1 VVVSG
6 GIRSCAPASPH
17 QGLGTVVAD
26 GPSLFKDGLR
36 FRFPLC
42 RASSA
47 SGCSRRGGQVRR
59 PRGSTACVARERLE
73 WQPAIAYALREFQ
86 AAPATRTVCEVIEEV
101 GFSARRFSEIFRH
114 EVGLT
119 PNLVQ
124 LLLRFARC
132 AEREGVAEPEILA
145 AVERRELSSVQ
156 LERPRGAPCPSGS
169 GRRSRCAQCSRPG
182 SS

>member
-1 VVVSG
+1 MV
-6 GIRSCAPASPH
+6 
-17 QGLGTVVAD
+17 D
-26 GPSLFKDGLR
+26 GFA
-36 FRFPLC
+36 FPVPRDPCERLLE
-42 RASSA
+42 A
-47 SGCSRRGGQVRR
+47 RR
-59 PRGSTACVARERLE
+59 PSSGSTACAARELLE
-73 WQPAIAYALREFQ
+73 WHTAIAYALLIAYALREFQ

-101 GFSARRFSEIFRH
+101 GFSARRFIEIFRH